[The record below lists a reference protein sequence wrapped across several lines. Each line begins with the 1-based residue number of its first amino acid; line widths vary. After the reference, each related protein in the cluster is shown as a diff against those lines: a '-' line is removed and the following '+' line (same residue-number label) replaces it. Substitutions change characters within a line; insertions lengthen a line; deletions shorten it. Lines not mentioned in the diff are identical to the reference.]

1 MDKNVNSWPPNF
13 KGLMCQRGGENVD
26 VYHFHREPWVLNYM
40 GNMIN
45 QPVFAEKI
53 SKKQHFQDFL
63 DFQILNFKGN
73 LTFLSQYGYYVV
85 VFVLWALIWD
95 IFNIWNALEFLVWP
109 NMGSERLKLEPQTIV
124 LLLNMIKLQ

>member
-1 MDKNVNSWPPNF
+1 MDKNVNSWPPSF

-26 VYHFHREPWVLNYM
+26 VYQIDRDPWVSNCM

-53 SKKQHFQDFL
+53 SKKQHFLDFL
-63 DFQILNFKGN
+63 DFQILHFQGN
-73 LTFLSQYGYYVV
+73 LIFLRQFGYYVV

-95 IFNIWNALEFLVWP
+95 FFNIWNALEFLVQP
-109 NMGSERLKLEPQTIV
+109 NMGLERLKLDPQIII
-124 LLLNMIKLQ
+124 LLLDMIKCQ